1 MALSGR
7 KLVHEAK
14 IMKKYG
20 LCAAMVRCRTKEV
33 ALKCLFVIDLKA
45 KDCMPF
51 ACQKDGDGNITLFT
65 IIVSKPHNFN
75 KMHTN

>member
-1 MALSGR
+1 
-7 KLVHEAK
+7 
-14 IMKKYG
+14 
-20 LCAAMVRCRTKEV
+20 MVRCRTKEV

-51 ACQKDGDGNITLFT
+51 AWQKDGDGNITLFT